1 VVPVTTAGVAR
12 ERPAAARLAVCG
24 VGGVRPGA
32 LFGAGGGGEQAAS
45 NTAAKAHPVADKHHV
60 LSLTALTIGDKAGP
74 SPLRRTGHAGD
85 RPHDSTGSALTARSR
100 PASRFTAV
108 RGALP

>member
-1 VVPVTTAGVAR
+1 VTSDEGR
-12 ERPAAARLAVCG
+12 WAAMGDLI
-24 VGGVRPGA
+24 
-32 LFGAGGGGEQAAS
+32 AAS
-45 NTAAKAHPVADKHHV
+45 NTAAKAHPMADKHHV